1 MNRESTVGAVAP
13 IELPPPPE
21 PRPQDDPI
29 AEAVIGEIVE
39 KGYGETSVEAVL
51 RRAGVSREDFDR
63 RFESLEHCAL
73 DAFERW
79 IADFE
84 QRVGSAFNAQ
94 ADWQS
99 GLRAAAY
106 ATADWM
112 EDNPLVVPFGMVE
125 VLKMPGEMG
134 GVRREE
140 TFAFCSRMI
149 DRGRMAAPDPD
160 AVPDSAATFAIG
172 AITQLLTHRLQ
183 EGADVEPRSVIP
195 EMMVRVVHIYLGA
208 EAAEAEWTAEP
219 PRVEQPLGKR

>member
-39 KGYGETSVEAVL
+39 KGYEETTVEGVV
-51 RRAGVSREDFDR
+51 RRAGVSRQEFDR
-63 RFESLEHCAL
+63 RFESLGDCAL

-79 IADFE
+79 IIDFKR
-84 QRVGSAFNAQ
+84 RVGVAFNSQ
-94 ADWQS
+94 EDWQS

-125 VLKMPGEMG
+125 VLKTPGDMG

-140 TFAFCSRMI
+140 TFAFCARMI
-149 DRGRMAAPDPD
+149 DRGRAAAPDPD
-160 AVPDSAATFAIG
+160 AVPDSAPTFAIG

-195 EMMVRVVHIYLGA
+195 EMMSRVVHIYLGA
-208 EAAEAEWTAEP
+208 EATEAEWTAEP
-219 PRVEQPLGKR
+219 PRAEQTLGKR

>member
-1 MNRESTVGAVAP
+1 MNEKLTVGAVAP
-13 IELPPPPE
+13 IELPPLPE

-29 AEAVIGEIVE
+29 ATAVIGEIVE
-39 KGYGETSVEAVL
+39 KGYGETSVEEVI
-51 RRAGVSREDFDR
+51 RRADVSQQEFDR
-63 RFESLEHCAL
+63 RFESLGHCAL

-79 IADFE
+79 IADFKL
-84 QRVGSAFNAQ
+84 RVGSAYNRQ

-125 VLKMPGEMG
+125 VLKLPGG
-134 GVRREE
+134 IGSVRREE
-140 TFAFCSRMI
+140 TFAFCARMI
-149 DRGRMAAPDPD
+149 DRGRQAAPDPET
-160 AVPDSAATFAIG
+160 VPDSAATFAIG

-219 PRVEQPLGKR
+219 PRDEQPLGKR